1 MQQGRLMSL
10 TRITSKQTTAAAMER
25 LCKAFRERGVRYQR
39 TIGYKGGDQPSASLD
54 AIEELGVWM
63 SCSKMEEKKK
73 YWCAFGT
80 LPLPD
85 AGSVSIT
92 VEINPPFTGMDRQ
105 LAGLFAADGAGV
117 QYLCHTGGIGG
128 GKKGVGLHSFLDWFD
143 RKRVP
148 VIDPDGSSTLAFP
161 VAQIGSARMVE
172 HVAEYVLAIADF
184 KAGHSA
190 RRTAKTT
197 PPFGGA
203 GEEFEGS
210 KGVSA
215 RPGYVVSCDHGIIR
229 NRLADLIA
237 ATGRTVSRDQ
247 QRDLLVGDSDPLE
260 VEFEIK
266 TCADLQSVYT
276 AVGQLL
282 LHNAVRPVKRRVAV
296 LPGNLTP
303 QMRKAVDSL
312 DIHIVTYRWT
322 KTQIHFGGLDRIIPE
337 AGGAAPINQRK

>member
-1 MQQGRLMSL
+1 
-10 TRITSKQTTAAAMER
+10 
-25 LCKAFRERGVRYQR
+25 
-39 TIGYKGGDQPSASLD
+39 
-54 AIEELGVWM
+54 
-63 SCSKMEEKKK
+63 MEEKKK

-105 LAGLFAADGAGV
+105 LAGLFAADGVGV
-117 QYLCHTGGIGG
+117 QFLCHTGRIGG
-128 GKKGVGLHSFLDWFD
+128 GKKGVGKLKFLDWFD
-143 RKRVP
+143 QELVP
-148 VIDPDGSSTLAFP
+148 VIDPDGRSTLAFP
-161 VAQIGSARMVE
+161 VAEIGSARMVE
-172 HVAEYVLAIADF
+172 HIAEYVGAVAYF
-184 KAGHSA
+184 KAGNPG
-190 RRTAKTT
+190 RRPAETN

-215 RPGYVVSCDHGIIR
+215 RPGYVAYCDHGIIR
-229 NRLADLIA
+229 NRLDDLIA

-266 TCADLQSVYT
+266 TSADLQSVYT

-296 LPGNLTP
+296 LPDHVAP
-303 QMRKAVDSL
+303 QMGKAVASL

-322 KTQIHFGGLDRIIPE
+322 ETQIHFSGLDKIIPG
-337 AGGAAPINQRK
+337 AGSAAPINQRK